1 VRSALCADE
10 RLLGEAE
17 GEQSL
22 ALVGDDSSAVR
33 GLWSIESGERRGDGS
48 GSGPWRRRW
57 RWSPSSRSR
66 SLCEPR

>member
-1 VRSALCADE
+1 MRSALCADE
-10 RLLGEAE
+10 QLLGEGE

-48 GSGPWRRRW
+48 GSGPWRRR
-57 RWSPSSRSR
+57 
-66 SLCEPR
+66 